1 MPDVFP
7 RRNLPDLAEQ
17 WGRDVEGRVVNL
29 DTSITIIGQ
38 EVQSLNR
45 NTASSLSVVAN
56 QIVQLQEAQAAI
68 ELTQAQIIAAQA
80 DITAAQASITATTN
94 FLSTQT
100 LYDQCIGVSGGSK
113 SGVSGIVYEGFN
125 STYDCS
131 ISVTT
136 ASSGKLLIS
145 AGAAVTSSGAGAGV
159 GPEIVGVTLPD
170 FTDSAAAGEGG
181 VVGASRSRLF
191 SLSANTTYT
200 VRTRR
205 WYTGSSAQFV
215 SYQDAS
221 LVVTRLA

>member
-1 MPDVFP
+1 MADVYP
-7 RRNLPDLAEQ
+7 RRNLPDEAEQ
-17 WGRDVEGRVVNL
+17 WGRDVEGRVTGL
-29 DTSITIIGQ
+29 GTSVQIVGQ

-45 NTASSLSVVAN
+45 NTASSLSVIAK
-56 QIVQLQEAQAAI
+56 QITELEQAQAAI
-68 ELTQAQIIAAQA
+68 EATQVQIIAAQA
-80 DITAAQASITATTN
+80 AITATTN

-125 STYDCS
+125 GTYDCS

-159 GPEIVGVTLPD
+159 GPEIVGVSLPD